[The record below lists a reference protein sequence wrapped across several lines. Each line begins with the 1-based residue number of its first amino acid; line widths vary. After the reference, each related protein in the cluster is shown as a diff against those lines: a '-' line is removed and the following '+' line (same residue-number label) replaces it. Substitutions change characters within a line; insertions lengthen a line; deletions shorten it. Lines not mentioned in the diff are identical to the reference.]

1 MVQSSKLVIS
11 VILGLLMVYIGIHH
25 FRNPQ
30 IYDDIVPSYLGFP
43 RFWTI
48 LSGVVEI
55 ISGIGLMLK
64 FSSQLTA
71 RFLIAFYG
79 VVYLANLNMWMNNI
93 PFSGDHLSQI
103 GHSVRLLIQIILII
117 IKLLLYLTFFK
128 GTLAQLVEQRTENPC
143 VPGSIPGGTT

>member
-64 FSSQLTA
+64 FSRQLIA

-79 VVYLANLNMWMNNI
+79 VVYLANLNMWMNDI

-117 IKLLLYLTFFK
+117 ICIWISDFK
-128 GTLAQLVEQRTENPC
+128 C
-143 VPGSIPGGTT
+143 CSSYKKK

>member
-64 FSSQLTA
+64 FSRQLIA

-117 IKLLLYLTFFK
+117 ICIWISDFK
-128 GTLAQLVEQRTENPC
+128 C
-143 VPGSIPGGTT
+143 CSSYKKK

>member
-1 MVQSSKLVIS
+1 MVQSFKLVIS

-93 PFSGDHLSQI
+93 PFSGDYLSQI
-103 GHSVRLLIQIILII
+103 GHSIRLLIQIISII
-117 IKLLLYLTFFK
+117 ICIWISDFK
-128 GTLAQLVEQRTENPC
+128 C
-143 VPGSIPGGTT
+143 CSSYKKK

>member
-1 MVQSSKLVIS
+1 MVQSFKLVIS

-55 ISGIGLMLK
+55 ISGIGLILK
-64 FSSQLTA
+64 FSRQLTA
-71 RFLIAFYG
+71 RLLIAFYG

-117 IKLLLYLTFFK
+117 ICIWISDFK
-128 GTLAQLVEQRTENPC
+128 C
-143 VPGSIPGGTT
+143 CSSYKKK